1 MQTLERELSLQDWK
15 STGSIVGV
23 VELPG
28 TRVITNVYGLCS
40 HVLDTHMYLHGYSE
54 DEVVV
59 WQR

>member
-1 MQTLERELSLQDWK
+1 MQTLEVNLQDWK

-54 DEVVV
+54 D
-59 WQR
+59 